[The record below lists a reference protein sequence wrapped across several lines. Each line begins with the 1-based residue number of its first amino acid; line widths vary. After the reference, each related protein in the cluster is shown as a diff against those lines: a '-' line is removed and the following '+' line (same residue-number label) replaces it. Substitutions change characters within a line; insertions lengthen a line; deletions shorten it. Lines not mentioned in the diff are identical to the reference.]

1 MGRLV
6 HLHGRGLFNIQSTK
20 INTMIITS
28 PTKQLDP
35 SQEAALERIFEGRNV
50 FLTGN
55 AGTGKTTVITEF
67 LKHQPEDVAIT
78 ATTGIAALNLRDQ
91 IKANTGFERN
101 AMTIYRWAGI
111 GIGPY
116 NNPFQGYEN
125 NEQCYKRLYD
135 EMERPPFKY
144 TRPAAIQRICHAE
157 ILIIDEI
164 SMLPGKTLDFLDFWF
179 RRLRSQDAP
188 FGGIQVIFVGDFLQ
202 LPPVSKTG
210 KYDWCF
216 MSKSWKEA
224 DPFPAVLTRIHRQD
238 ADDFKSI
245 LNAVRVGKIGKNESA
260 ILQQRVV
267 RFPSSKIIRLYTHN
281 VQVDKYNNMML
292 GLIDNEEFTFIMND
306 TGQSGCQWIRENLT
320 CPEKLTIKVGARVML
335 TVNLDDGLVNGTI
348 GTVTEIYGEAN
359 EVYIRPDGADE
370 DSRFRV
376 ERYRWDVYPGYPERG
391 CVTQVPLRLAWATT
405 IHKSQGLSLNA
416 ALIDARAAREP
427 GQAYVALSRVRTLPG
442 LFLKDTFSGVFVSQD
457 AINYTNAI
465 S

>member
-6 HLHGRGLFNIQSTK
+6 HMHGRGLFNIQSTK
-20 INTMIITS
+20 INTMIIT
-28 PTKQLDP
+28 TEKELDP
-35 SQEAALERIFEGRNV
+35 SQINALVKINNKMNV

-67 LKHQPEDVAIT
+67 LYQHVDEFDCIAVT
-78 ATTGIAALNLRDQ
+78 ATTGIAALNM
-91 IKANTGFERN
+91 RN
-101 AMTIYRWAGI
+101 QLDDIVETMTIYRWAGI

-116 NNPFQGYEN
+116 NNAYQGYET
-125 NEQCYKRLYD
+125 NEECLERLRD
-135 EMERPPFKY
+135 EMKRPPFKF
-144 TRPAAIQRICHAE
+144 TRPKAIERICNAK

-164 SMLPGKTLDFLDFWF
+164 SMLPGKTLNFLDFYF
-179 RRLRSQDAP
+179 RKMRKQNLP

-216 MSKSWKEA
+216 MSRAWKDA
-224 DPFPAVLTRIHRQD
+224 YLVPAVLTRIHRQD
-238 ADDFKSI
+238 ANDFKNL
-245 LNAVRVGKIGKNESA
+245 LNAVRVGKIGKEESA
-260 ILQQRVV
+260 ILQKRVA
-267 RFPSSKIIRLYTHN
+267 RFPSSRIIRLYTHN
-281 VQVDKYNNMML
+281 VQVDKYNNMQL
-292 GLIDNEEFTFIMND
+292 GLIDDEEVTFTMTD
-306 TGQSGCQWIRENLT
+306 TGHSGCAWIRENLT
-320 CPEKLTIKVGARVML
+320 CPEKLTLKIGARVMV
-335 TVNLDDGLVNGTI
+335 TVNLQGGIVNGTI
-348 GTVTEIYGEAN
+348 GTVTEINKQMGYIIIKVDGSTDDDPYAQINEYKWQVVPGKEQYGS
-359 EVYIRPDGADE
+359 VIQLPI
-370 DSRFRV
+370 
-376 ERYRWDVYPGYPERG
+376 
-391 CVTQVPLRLAWATT
+391 RLAWATT